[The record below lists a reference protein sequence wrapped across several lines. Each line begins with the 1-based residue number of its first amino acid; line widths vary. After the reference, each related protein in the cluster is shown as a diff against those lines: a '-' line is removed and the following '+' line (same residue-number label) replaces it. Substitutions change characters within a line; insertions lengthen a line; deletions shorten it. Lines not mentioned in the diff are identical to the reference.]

1 MQAGDAY
8 RPDADRIPDRLDLA
22 QPIRMPLSA
31 GDKLGP
37 YEILAPLGAGGMGEV
52 YKARDT
58 RLDRMVAIKIS
69 KEKFTQRFE
78 QEARAVAS
86 LNHPRICQLYDVGP
100 DYLVMELIEGTP
112 LKGPLAPERAVEYGV
127 QILDALDAAHQ
138 KGITHRDLK
147 PANILVTR
155 QGIKLLDFGLA
166 KQAIRPKEDDPTQAL
181 TTQGQIV
188 GTMHYMSPEQL
199 QGKPVDTRSDLFSFG
214 CVLYELL
221 TGRLAFGGTSSAS
234 VIAAVLERDPAPL
247 EVARPL
253 DRIVRRSLA
262 KDPDQR
268 FQTARDL
275 KAAIEWALEQPPAAA
290 PARLRRAGWF
300 RLASMGVFGLV
311 VAGIVLLGW
320 RELSSSP
327 GVAWAGVLLGGPE
340 IALAPRIS
348 PDGHTLAFL
357 AMERGLAQIAVMKPD
372 TGDWTVLTRKRAGS
386 IVELNWS
393 ADGNRI
399 YFDRQLD
406 TPLGIFSVPALG
418 GEEQPVLEDAEH
430 PESLPDGS
438 LLVVR
443 LNAER
448 QLQVYRFWPESGRLQ
463 GFPIRI
469 MSALS
474 RVRVFPDGRRAAILG
489 DLLGP
494 GQTGLIHV
502 YILDLAS
509 GQIRRLST
517 GAVNDSSALAL
528 AVSRDGQSVFI
539 SRVAQDRTEIV
550 SLPASGRGSPRV
562 LFGSSN
568 VVESLDSSPDGAIY
582 LEERDQPV
590 QILRFSSDGGP
601 ATLIWALPSQAALR
615 IRTPFSLS
623 DGRVV
628 VQARRAGRTRLM
640 IVEEGKEAVPL
651 VNTTEE
657 TSSPATA
664 AGPGQVAFTIG
675 SEPHHTLAIA
685 SLSNGR
691 VMQRIAFNKGE
702 PQSLA
707 ASPDGK
713 TLYCAAAGAIWSV
726 SADGGEPHRLHAGES
741 VAAMPGGLSLLVQMV
756 ETGKTRLLE
765 VRLDG
770 GGEKEIPLNGP
781 FHLTDEA
788 VITSNG
794 IRNGKLAAPLA
805 SLDSWFYQPGVV
817 DLATGLMT
825 RIPFD
830 FQGDFHF
837 EGWTLDGHI
846 VASAQEL
853 RSTIWK
859 MQPADR

>member
-1 MQAGDAY
+1 
-8 RPDADRIPDRLDLA
+8 
-22 QPIRMPLSA
+22 MPLSA

-58 RLDRMVAIKIS
+58 RLDRLVAIKIS
-69 KEKFTQRFE
+69 KEKFTERFE

-86 LNHPRICQLYDVGP
+86 LNHPHICHLYDVGP

-112 LKGPLAPERAVEYGV
+112 LKGPLAPERAIEYAV

-166 KQAIRPKEDDPTQAL
+166 KQAIRSTEEDPTQAL
-181 TTQGQIV
+181 TAQGHIV
-188 GTMHYMSPEQL
+188 GTLQYMSPEQM
-199 QGKPVDTRSDLFSFG
+199 QGKRVDTRSDLFSFG

-221 TGRLAFGGTSSAS
+221 AGRRAFDGTSSAS
-234 VIAAVLERDPAPL
+234 VIAAILERQPLPL

-253 DRIVRRSLA
+253 DRIVRRSLQ

-275 KAAIEWALEQPPAAA
+275 KAALEWALDQPPPAI
-290 PARLRRAGWF
+290 PARPRRTGWVRF
-300 RLASMGVFGLV
+300 VGTGALALV
-311 VAGIVLLGW
+311 VAAILLLGW
-320 RELSSSP
+320 RELSTSP
-327 GVAWAGVLLGGPE
+327 GPAWAGVLLGGPE

-357 AMERGLAQIAVMKPD
+357 AMEQGLAQIAVMKPD
-372 TGDWTVLTRKRAGS
+372 TGNWTILTHKRNAGS

-406 TPLGIFSVPALG
+406 TPLGIYSVSARG
-418 GEEQPVLEDAEH
+418 GEEQPLLEDAEH

-438 LLVVR
+438 LLIVR

-463 GFPIRI
+463 AFPIKIR
-469 MSALS
+469 SALS
-474 RVRVFPDGRRAAILG
+474 RVRVFPDGRQAAILG

-494 GQTGLIHV
+494 GQTGVIHV

-517 GAVNDSSALAL
+517 GAPGDSSALAL
-528 AVSRDGQSVFI
+528 AVSRDGQSVLL
-539 SRVAQDRTEIV
+539 SRAAQDRTEIV

-568 VVESLDSSPDGAIY
+568 VVVSLDSSPDGAIY
-582 LEERDQPV
+582 LEERDEPLQV
-590 QILRFSSDGGP
+590 LRFSPTGGP
-601 ATLIWALPSQAALR
+601 ATVISTLPGQAALR
-615 IRTPFSLS
+615 SGTSFSFS
-623 DGRVV
+623 DGRAV
-628 VQARRAGRTRLM
+628 VQAKRAGRTRLM
-640 IVEEGKEAVPL
+640 IVEEGKDAVPL

-657 TSSPATA
+657 TSSPTTV
-664 AGPGQVAFTIG
+664 AGPGLVAFAIG
-675 SEPHHTLAIA
+675 PEPHHTLAIA

-691 VMQRIAFNKGE
+691 VMQRIAFDKGE

-713 TLYCAAAGAIWSV
+713 TLYCAAAGGIWSIPV
-726 SADGGEPHRLHAGES
+726 AGGEQRKIHAGES
-741 VAAMPGGLSLLVQMV
+741 VAVMPGGMSLLVQMV
-756 ETGKTRLLE
+756 ETGRTRLLE
-765 VRLDG
+765 VQLDG
-770 GGEKEIPLNGP
+770 GAEKEIPLNGP
-781 FHLTDEA
+781 FHLTDEP
-788 VITSNG
+788 VITSGG

-817 DLATGLMT
+817 DLSSGLMT

-830 FQGDFHF
+830 FPGDFHF
-837 EGWTLDGHI
+837 EGWTPDGHI
-846 VASAQEL
+846 IAGAQGL

-859 MQPADR
+859 MQPER

>member
-1 MQAGDAY
+1 
-8 RPDADRIPDRLDLA
+8 
-22 QPIRMPLSA
+22 MPLSA
-31 GDKLGP
+31 GDRLGP

-58 RLDRMVAIKIS
+58 RLGRLVAIKIS
-69 KEKFTQRFE
+69 KEKFTERFE
-78 QEARAVAS
+78 QEARTVAS
-86 LNHPRICQLYDVGP
+86 LNHPHICQLYDVGP

-112 LKGPLAPERAVEYGV
+112 LRGPLPPERAVDYAV

-138 KGITHRDLK
+138 KSITHRDLK

-166 KQAIRPKEDDPTQAL
+166 KQAIGPREDDPTQAL

-188 GTMHYMSPEQL
+188 GTLHYMSPEQL
-199 QGKPVDTRSDLFSFG
+199 QGKQVDTRSDLFSFG

-234 VIAAVLERDPAPL
+234 VIAAILERDPSPL

-253 DRIVRRSLA
+253 DRIVKRSLA

-275 KAAIEWALEQPPAAA
+275 KAALEWAREESPAVV
-290 PARLRRAGWF
+290 PARPRSTGWF
-300 RLASMGVFGLV
+300 RPAWMGTVALA
-311 VAGIVLLGW
+311 VAGITLLGW
-320 RELSSSP
+320 REFSSSP
-327 GVAWAGVLLGGPE
+327 GGAWAGVLLGGPE

-372 TGDWTVLTRKRAGS
+372 TGNWTVLTHKRNAGS
-386 IVELNWS
+386 IVALNWS

-399 YFDRQLD
+399 YFDRQED
-406 TPLGIFSVPALG
+406 IPLGIFSVPALG

-430 PESLPDGS
+430 PEPLPDGS

-463 GFPIRI
+463 GFPVKI
-469 MSALS
+469 MSTDA
-474 RVRVFPDGRRAAILG
+474 RVRAFPDGRQAAILG

-494 GQTGLIHV
+494 GQTGVIHV
-502 YILDLAS
+502 YVLDLAS

-517 GAVNDSSALAL
+517 GAADDSSAHGLT
-528 AVSRDGQSVFI
+528 VSRDGKSVLI
-539 SRVAQDRTEIV
+539 SRAAQDRTEIV

-582 LEERDQPV
+582 LEELDQPA
-590 QILRFSSDGGP
+590 QILRFSPTGGP
-601 ATLIWALPSQAALR
+601 ATLISALPGQAVVR
-615 IRTPFSLS
+615 IGTTLYLS

-628 VQARRAGRTRLM
+628 VQSRRAGRTRLM

-651 VNTTEE
+651 INTNEE
-657 TSSPATA
+657 SSSPATN
-664 AGPGQVAFTIG
+664 AGPGLVAFTIG
-675 SEPHHTLAIA
+675 PEPHHALAIA
-685 SLSNGR
+685 NVSNGR
-691 VMQRIAFNKGE
+691 VIRRIVFDKGE

-713 TLYCAAAGAIWSV
+713 TLYCAAAGAIWSFR
-726 SADGGEPHRLHAGES
+726 ADGGEPRRLHAGES
-741 VAAMPGGLSLLVQMV
+741 VAMMPGGLSLLVQMV

-765 VRLDG
+765 VQLDG
-770 GGEKEIPLNGP
+770 SSEKEIPLNGP
-781 FHLTDEA
+781 FHLTDEP
-788 VITSNG
+788 VITSSG
-794 IRNGKLAAPLA
+794 IRNGKLAAPLT
-805 SLDSWFYQPGVV
+805 SLDSWFYQPGLV

-825 RIPFD
+825 RMPVD

-837 EGWTLDGHI
+837 EGWTPDGHI
-846 VASAQEL
+846 IAEAQEM

-859 MQPADR
+859 MRPADR

>member
-1 MQAGDAY
+1 
-8 RPDADRIPDRLDLA
+8 
-22 QPIRMPLSA
+22 MPLSA
-31 GDKLGP
+31 GDRLGP

-58 RLDRMVAIKIS
+58 RLGRLVAIKIS
-69 KEKFTQRFE
+69 KEKFTERFE
-78 QEARAVAS
+78 QEARTVAS
-86 LNHPRICQLYDVGP
+86 LNHPHICQLYDVGP

-112 LKGPLAPERAVEYGV
+112 LKGPLPPERAVDYAVE
-127 QILDALDAAHQ
+127 ILDALDAAHQ
-138 KGITHRDLK
+138 KSITHRDLK
-147 PANILVTR
+147 PANILVTK

-166 KQAIRPKEDDPTQAL
+166 KQAIRPMEDDPTQAL

-188 GTMHYMSPEQL
+188 GTLHYMSPEQL

-234 VIAAVLERDPAPL
+234 VIAAILEREPSPV

-253 DRIVRRSLA
+253 DRIVKRSLA

-275 KAAIEWALEQPPAAA
+275 KAALEWSLEEPPAVV
-290 PARLRRAGWF
+290 PARPRSTGWF
-300 RLASMGVFGLV
+300 RPAWMGAFALV
-311 VAGIVLLGW
+311 VAGITLLGW
-320 RELSSSP
+320 REFSSSP
-327 GVAWAGVLLGGPE
+327 GGAWAGVLLGGPE

-372 TGDWTVLTRKRAGS
+372 TGNWTVLTHKRNAGS
-386 IVELNWS
+386 IVALNWS

-399 YFDRQLD
+399 YFDRQED
-406 TPLGIFSVPALG
+406 IPLGIFSVPALG
-418 GEEQPVLEDAEH
+418 GDEQPVLEDAEH
-430 PESLPDGS
+430 PEPLSDGS

-463 GFPIRI
+463 GFPVKI
-469 MSALS
+469 MSTDA
-474 RVRVFPDGRRAAILG
+474 RVRAFPDGRQAAILG
-489 DLLGP
+489 DLFGP
-494 GQTGLIHV
+494 GQTGVIHV
-502 YILDLAS
+502 YVLDLAS

-517 GAVNDSSALAL
+517 GAADDSSAHGL
-528 AVSRDGQSVFI
+528 AVSRDGKSVLI
-539 SRVAQDRTEIV
+539 SRAAQDRTEIV

-582 LEERDQPV
+582 LEELDQPA
-590 QILRFSSDGGP
+590 QILRFSATGGP
-601 ATLIWALPSQAALR
+601 ATLISALPGQAVVR
-615 IRTPFSLS
+615 IGTTLYLS

-628 VQARRAGRTRLM
+628 VQSRRAGRTRLM

-651 VNTTEE
+651 INTNEE
-657 TSSPATA
+657 SSSPPTN
-664 AGPGQVAFTIG
+664 AGPGLVAFTIG
-675 SEPHHTLAIA
+675 PEPHHTLAIGNV
-685 SLSNGR
+685 SNGR
-691 VMQRIAFNKGE
+691 IIRRIVFDKGE

-713 TLYCAAAGAIWSV
+713 TLYCAAAGAIWSFRV
-726 SADGGEPHRLHAGES
+726 DGGEPRRLHAGES
-741 VAAMPGGLSLLVQMV
+741 VAMMPGGLSLLVQMV

-765 VRLDG
+765 VQLDG
-770 GGEKEIPLNGP
+770 SGEREIPLNGP
-781 FHLTDEA
+781 FHLTDEP
-788 VITSNG
+788 VITSSG
-794 IRNGKLAAPLA
+794 IRNGKLAAPLT
-805 SLDSWFYQPGVV
+805 SLDSWFYQPGLV

-825 RIPFD
+825 RMPVD

-837 EGWTLDGHI
+837 EGWTPDGHI
-846 VASAQEL
+846 IAEAQEM

-859 MQPADR
+859 MRPADR